1 MTTATL
7 TATALPEFSAA
18 YQGLLGMK
26 SAPLTRI
33 TDGTLVRV
41 TATIVS
47 ARTSGPAIW
56 LGLRTDDGAFGV
68 ARMDVLLKGCIPGD
82 LYDLGQRVELRGVA
96 RTLFGLPQ
104 PHIAVRAVVPVEDAR

>member
-7 TATALPEFSAA
+7 TALPEFSAA

-26 SAPLTRI
+26 STPLDRI

-47 ARTSGPAIW
+47 ARTSGGAIW
-56 LGLRTDDGAFGV
+56 LGLRTDDGATGV
-68 ARMDVLLKGCIPGD
+68 ARMDLALSAAIPGD

-104 PHIAVRAVVPVEDAR
+104 PHIAVRAVVRVEDAR

>member
-7 TATALPEFSAA
+7 TALPEFTAA

-26 SAPLTRI
+26 SAPLDQI

-41 TATIVS
+41 TVTVVS
-47 ARTSGPAIW
+47 ARRSGRTVW
-56 LGLRTDDGAFGV
+56 LGVRSDDGATGV
-68 ARMDVLLKGCIPGD
+68 AALDAALAGTISGD

-104 PHIAVRAVVPVEDAR
+104 PHIAVRAVVPVEAAR